1 MINLLA
7 IETSNAICS
16 VGLYLD
22 GNRFIRSEH
31 VDKRHNERL
40 LPMLSSLREEAGL
53 SQSELLEKLAGVAF
67 GCGPGSFTGVRI
79 AAAAAQALA
88 LAAGTPIL
96 RVSSSRMLALKAFQ
110 QATDS
115 QAAAIDGQLAGVI
128 TAIRS
133 RRNLHYLAAYEM
145 GGGLPQAVLAEA
157 LYEESPDAPFYER
170 YSGWAL
176 AGSVPEWWQGSAAVS
191 VFPDA
196 DQVLVLAQ
204 AMAESGA
211 QVDVAA
217 GLPEY
222 VTGDSPWRKS
232 GG

>member
-16 VGLYLD
+16 VGLCID
-22 GNRFIRSEH
+22 GNRFVRSEH

-40 LPMLSSLREEAGL
+40 LPMLSSLRDEAGL
-53 SQSELLEKLAGVAF
+53 SQSQLLEQLAGVAF

-79 AAAAAQALA
+79 AASAAQALA
-88 LAAGTPIL
+88 LAAGVPIF
-96 RVSSSRMLALKAFQ
+96 RVPSSRMLALKAYQ
-110 QATDS
+110 QFPER
-115 QAAAIDGQLAGVI
+115 LPGVI

-133 RRNLHYLAAYEM
+133 RRDLYYLAAYEFSRE
-145 GGGLPQAVLAEA
+145 LPQAVLADA
-157 LYEESPDAPFYER
+157 LFDESPDAEFYDR
-170 YSGWAL
+170 HSGWLL
-176 AGSVPEWWQGSAAVS
+176 AGSTPDWWQGTAAVS
-191 VFPDA
+191 ILPDA
-196 DQVLVLAQ
+196 AQMLVLAG
-204 AMAESGA
+204 AMAESGE

-222 VTGDSPWRKS
+222 VSGDSPWRRS